1 MKAESS
7 CRLFGAAI
15 FFLEGCVCDDF
26 IALIRR
32 HSCDAAYVSA
42 DGAGCGARIPAPAI
56 SPKHDEP
63 ADGARCG
70 HHARRV
76 VLFAPCARADVRA
89 VPPAKP
95 APDVQLLVLLAD
107 ALLSRRM
114 RRTPLSDV
122 RRRTVLLIGSIT
134 LHNIPEGLA
143 VGCAFGA
150 LASPGGAAWRSA
162 WMLAIGIALQ
172 NFPEGAAVSL
182 PRRLFL
188 PPFVLLRTAIRRSRA
203 ACGDSGRTAG
213 DSRPRRPAAAAFALR
228 RRHGD
233 GHLGGASAGMPKM
246 PAAASDGSRDAGGLC
261 PHDGTGY
268 DGVMA
273 TLGRCPKPCQRRC
286 LWTLRRVFDPLDT
299 HSRLPCS
306 SHLPAVGLLLLL
318 LLPLHIL
325 FQAFPRLPHLH

>member
-1 MKAESS
+1 MTLSPLSAAI
-7 CRLFGAAI
+7 LATLLMYLLTALGAALV
-15 FFLEGCVCDDF
+15 FPLRRFHPGVMNLLM
-26 IALIRR
+26 AL
-32 HSCDAAYVSA
+32 
-42 DGAGCGARIPAPAI
+42 GAGIMLAASYFSLLAPALTSAHSLRQ
-56 SPKHDEP
+56 SPLLMCS
-63 ADGARCG
+63 GG
-70 HHARRV
+70 F
-76 VLFAPCARADVRA
+76 LLGG
-89 VPPAKP
+89 
-95 APDVQLLVLLAD
+95 LLVLLAD
-107 ALLSRRM
+107 TLLSRRM

-182 PRRLFL
+182 PL
-188 PPFVLLRTAIRRSRA
+188 FVLLRTVIRRSRA

-213 DSRPRRPAAAAFALR
+213 DSRPRRPAPAAFALR
-228 RRHGD
+228 RCHGD

-318 LLPLHIL
+318 LFSLHIL
-325 FQAFPRLPHLH
+325 FQAFPCLPHLH

>member
-1 MKAESS
+1 MILSPLSAAI
-7 CRLFGAAI
+7 LATLLMYLLTALGAALV
-15 FFLEGCVCDDF
+15 FPLRRFHPSVMNLLM
-26 IALIRR
+26 AL
-32 HSCDAAYVSA
+32 
-42 DGAGCGARIPAPAI
+42 GAGIMLAASYFSLLAPALTSAHSLRQ
-56 SPKHDEP
+56 SPLLMCS
-63 ADGARCG
+63 GG
-70 HHARRV
+70 F
-76 VLFAPCARADVRA
+76 LLGG
-89 VPPAKP
+89 
-95 APDVQLLVLLAD
+95 LLVLLAD

-162 WMLAIGIALQ
+162 WMLAIGGQ
-172 NFPEGAAVSL
+172 SAAP

-188 PPFVLLRTAIRRSRA
+188 PPFVFLRTAIRRSRT

-246 PAAASDGSRDAGGLC
+246 PAAASDGSRNAGGLC

-306 SHLPAVGLLLLL
+306 SHLPAVGLLLLAL
-318 LLPLHIL
+318 FPLHIL
-325 FQAFPRLPHLH
+325 FQALPCLPHLH